1 MSDPEDVCRLR
12 VSCSSL
18 RDVCDLETVWISFCQ
33 QKYGLTFSVGDAGSG
48 RGASFSPKIFYQ
60 KLLHRYG
67 PLLGLWQRRN
77 LKFYGGLMK
86 IYLTQD
92 GNVFKFNH
100 LLPVSD
106 IFGDLQEQEFLTIS
120 LDDKLEVVVTNHDEV
135 TCEKPAELR
144 YPDEEDGDR
153 LSVVIPAMTDY
164 ISSPAEWRELL
175 DTFRRRDTTVNTES
189 ALMKFV
195 SVYHSRNMF
204 CCQRVMTPAWARD
217 HHGQHSLP
225 ALSKTRAVQRNVRK
239 PWCRVDSHSRRTR
252 CQGDGRPKCS
262 FQRGHLQSYS
272 RRPHRHSSGPPG
284 LD

>member
-217 HHGQHSLP
+217 HHGQHSSGSPFL
-225 ALSKTRAVQRNVRK
+225 LSLK
-239 PWCRVDSHSRRTR
+239 
-252 CQGDGRPKCS
+252 
-262 FQRGHLQSYS
+262 
-272 RRPHRHSSGPPG
+272 PG
-284 LD
+284 LFKGLFWM